1 MYSIDWNKLTDQNL
15 PGVLHK
21 PALIGLIEALQEPL
35 RQDYAAFTA
44 FKQDTDIRIAHD
56 GRVFKLRK
64 RLNDKFDNTLRR
76 ITIIDEVIPD
86 DHYIGNEQSINQ
98 SYLPVRPEQI
108 NQFYIGN
115 PPVYFGNYDFI
126 VNVPDTLRE
135 QEVMIRRE
143 INTYKFAGKTY
154 QINYIAT

>member
-1 MYSIDWNKLTDQNL
+1 MYSIDWDKLTDNNL

-35 RQDYAAFTA
+35 RQDYAAFTL

-76 ITIIDEVIPD
+76 ITIVDVVIPD
-86 DHYIGNEQSINQ
+86 DHYIGNKQSINQ
-98 SYLPVRPEQI
+98 SYLPVRPDQI

-115 PPVYFGNYDFI
+115 APVYFGSYDFI
-126 VNVPDTLRE
+126 VNVPDSL
-135 QEVMIRRE
+135 QDQDVLIRRE
-143 INTYKFAGKTY
+143 IEVYKFAGKTY